1 MCDAVYWKRQKKNF
15 GPTKSLPLDQKSL
28 TVKILGAH
36 LVIHWW
42 VNCLG
47 SNYQSLD
54 PLSNSWI
61 FVDNALQPLWYEQAL
76 LPSEEQIQDYL
87 QKETDVLR
95 GILKGSDEIDGNP
108 TDDDDDAVSD
118 TESESDE

>member
-1 MCDAVYWKRQKKNF
+1 MCDAVCWKRQKKNF
-15 GPTKSLPLDQKSL
+15 GPTKSQPLDQKSL

-42 VNCLG
+42 VNCLD

-76 LPSEEQIQDYL
+76 LPSEEQIQNYL